1 MKIGVVGTGAIG
13 GFFAARLA
21 NAGEDVTVVDR
32 GENLAAIAAN
42 GLTLVEPE
50 RSITVKVK
58 TASTA
63 AEIGKQDAVFLCVKA
78 YQLAQVAKELPTD
91 DVEMI
96 VTAQNGIPWWYFFK
110 DEGPFAG
117 HRLESVDPG
126 GVIADHIP
134 TDRVIGCVVYPS
146 AAVLSPGVVKH
157 GKNERVSVAELD
169 GVKTDRV
176 KRLSDTLRK
185 AGFKAP
191 VVSNL
196 RAEIWT
202 KLWGNL
208 SFNPISALTHATLEE
223 MCRFPPTRRLAE
235 AIMDEMQKVAEA
247 LGIRLPISRDQ
258 RLAASEAMGA
268 HKTSMLQDIEKG
280 RPTEADALIA
290 STSEIGKLV
299 GVATPHIDAIYALVT
314 LLTRTLS
321 DRDAL
326 LIATRKSGS
335 AQGADS

>member
-21 NAGEDVTVVDR
+21 HAGEDVTIVDR
-32 GENLAAIAAN
+32 GGTLAAIAAN
-42 GLTLVEPE
+42 GLTLVEPQG
-50 RSITVKVK
+50 SINVKVK
-58 TASTA
+58 TVPSP

-78 YQLAQVAKELPTD
+78 YQLPHVAKELLTH

-117 HRLESVDPG
+117 RRLESVDPG

-134 TDRVIGCVVYPS
+134 TDRVVGCVVYPS

-169 GVKTDRV
+169 GEKTDRV
-176 KRLSDTLRK
+176 KRLSNTLRK

-208 SFNPISALTHATLEE
+208 SFNPISALTQATLEE
-223 MCRFPPTRRLAE
+223 MCRFPPTRCLAE
-235 AIMDEMQKVAEA
+235 AIMDEMQMVAEA
-247 LGIRLPISRDQ
+247 LGIHIPISRDQ
-258 RLAASEAMGA
+258 RLAASEAMGV

-299 GVATPHIDAIYALVT
+299 GVATPHVNAMYALVT
-314 LLTRTLS
+314 LLTKTLA
-321 DRDAL
+321 DRKDPSHSPA
-326 LIATRKSGS
+326 KGGGS
-335 AQGADS
+335 P

>member
-1 MKIGVVGTGAIG
+1 MASS
-13 GFFAARLA
+13 
-21 NAGEDVTVVDR
+21 
-32 GENLAAIAAN
+32 
-42 GLTLVEPE
+42 LTTSQ
-50 RSITVKVK
+50 RS
-58 TASTA
+58 AS
-63 AEIGKQDAVFLCVKA
+63 
-78 YQLAQVAKELPTD
+78 
-91 DVEMI
+91 
-96 VTAQNGIPWWYFFK
+96 
-110 DEGPFAG
+110 
-117 HRLESVDPG
+117 
-126 GVIADHIP
+126 
-134 TDRVIGCVVYPS
+134 IGCVVYPS

-176 KRLSDTLRK
+176 RRLSDTLRK

-223 MCRFPPTRRLAE
+223 MCRFPPTRHLAE

-290 STSEIGKLV
+290 STSEIGKMV

-314 LLTRTLS
+314 LLTKTLAEGNDPVTGEPKARNLISYEKRRRARSYSTTCRWARFGHCIYFIRYSRTRLHM
-321 DRDAL
+321 D
-326 LIATRKSGS
+326 
-335 AQGADS
+335 